1 MEVVEL
7 ELLEEEEEEEELLF
21 FPGEALMEE
30 DVLRMWTLELLK
42 TDHDHFSLET
52 FLKETISFWN
62 LH

>member
-7 ELLEEEEEEEELLF
+7 ELQEEEEEEELLF

-30 DVLRMWTLELLK
+30 DGLRMWTLVLLK

-52 FLKETISFWN
+52 F
-62 LH
+62 